1 MADRTRRW
9 TRLLVVCSLALCGLS
24 LGLGGCARETP
35 ADHAAALPADTVL
48 WLRADNPPALAASLQ
63 RHGVWDL
70 LVAELDK
77 AEVREKLS
85 ETLGVT
91 VSADPAADLR
101 NLLASLASVDVSL
114 HPPVADAD
122 ADAYRFGIRVTAH
135 KDELLDDLT
144 AAAARRASGTRS
156 LDGATVHLLTFGED
170 QDQVL
175 SVWWADRTLLAAN
188 DGDLLASL
196 HSRLARPADAG
207 LAGTTAY
214 RQAQDGK
221 EHDLRLYLSPDFPGA
236 APTVLRGPAA
246 ASLPAM
252 PSLVEKYGSQAL
264 YLGLDYGLTRMVM
277 RATMAPDSPL
287 LPLFTYDDRKSRL
300 LAQLPAD
307 TYACLLQ
314 LVQVDARKAELF
326 NELLQ
331 DIMAAA
337 PQQEQLPVP
346 VDDPLAM
353 METMLGFA
361 LVDAASLTTEVAV
374 AGTASLSLLMLLH
387 TESPADAERL
397 LDMLL
402 RSPALAFLPKAG
414 EREVAGAVLHAF
426 SLPMD
431 PEGRLHALA
440 RRDQTVMMLIGAKS
454 DADLDACVA
463 GGASVLSSALPTEA
477 HKHLG
482 GSGHGWS
489 YVDIAAMAQAH
500 GGLLDDMASDL
511 PAPLAQRLRNLVL
524 SARVTAPSPGVAEWV
539 TELGGR

>member
-1 MADRTRRW
+1 MADRTRR
-9 TRLLVVCSLALCGLS
+9 RAYALIVCVIAICGLL
-24 LGLGGCARETP
+24 LGLGGCARKTP
-35 ADHAAALPADTVL
+35 ADRAAALPTDTL
-48 WLRADNPPALAASLQ
+48 FWLRIDNPPALETSLQ

-70 LVAELDK
+70 LVAELDRT
-77 AEVREKLS
+77 EVRETLS

-91 VSADPAADLR
+91 VSADPAVDLHT
-101 NLLASLASVDVSL
+101 LLASLASIDVSL

-122 ADAYRFGIRVTAH
+122 EADYRFGIRVTAH
-135 KDELLDDLT
+135 KEELLADLA
-144 AAAARRASGTRS
+144 AAAARRATATRD
-156 LDGATVHLLTFGED
+156 LAGATVHLLTFGED
-170 QDQVL
+170 QDQTL
-175 SVWWADRTLLAAN
+175 WVWWADRTLLAAN

-236 APTVLRGPAA
+236 VPTILRGPAA

-314 LVQVDARKAELF
+314 LVQVDARKAEIF

-331 DIMAAA
+331 DVMAAA

-361 LVDAASLTTEVAV
+361 LADAALLTTEIAV
-374 AGTASLSLLMLLH
+374 AGTASLSLLTLLH

-397 LDMLL
+397 LGMLL
-402 RSPALAFLPKAG
+402 SSPALAFLPNAG
-414 EREVAGAVLHAF
+414 EREVAGAVLHTY

-431 PEGRLHALA
+431 PQGRLHGLA
-440 RRDQTVMMLIGAKS
+440 RRDQTVMMLIGAES
-454 DADLDACVA
+454 AADLDACLA
-463 GGASVLSSALPTEA
+463 GGAPGLSNALPPEVR
-477 HKHLG
+477 KHLG

-500 GGLLDDMASDL
+500 GGLLDDIASDL

-539 TELGGR
+539 MELGGR

>member
-1 MADRTRRW
+1 MTEETRRW
-9 TRLLVVCSLALCGLS
+9 TRVLVVCVIALCAFSLCLS
-24 LGLGGCARETP
+24 GCARETP

-63 RHGVWDL
+63 RHGLWDL

-91 VSADPAADLR
+91 VSTDPGADLR

-114 HPPVADAD
+114 HPPLANADA
-122 ADAYRFGIRVTAH
+122 ADYRFCIRVTAH
-135 KDELLDDLT
+135 QEALIADL
-144 AAAARRASGTRS
+144 AATAARRASGTRN

-175 SVWWADRTLLAAN
+175 SVLPAGRSLLATN
-188 DGDLLASL
+188 DGDLLAAL
-196 HSRLARPADAG
+196 RARLAQPADAG

-214 RQAQDGK
+214 RQAQDGQ
-221 EHDLRLYLSPDFPGA
+221 EHDLRLYASPDFPGSS
-236 APTVLRGPAA
+236 PTILRGPAA

-252 PSLVEKYGSQAL
+252 LSLVEKYGSQAT
-264 YLGLDYGLTRMVM
+264 YVGFDYELTRVVM
-277 RATMAPDSPL
+277 RIAMAPDSPL

-314 LVQVDARKAELF
+314 LVQVDARKAEMF

-331 DIMAAA
+331 DIMAST

-374 AGTASLSLLMLLH
+374 AGTASLSLLLLMR

-397 LDMLL
+397 LGMLL
-402 RSPALAFLPKAG
+402 SSPALAFLPNAG
-414 EREVAGAVLHAF
+414 EREVAGAVLHTY

-431 PEGRLHALA
+431 PQGRLHGLA
-440 RRDQTVMMLIGAKS
+440 RRDQTVMMLIGAES
-454 DADLDACVA
+454 AADLDACLA
-463 GGASVLSSALPTEA
+463 GGALGLSNALPPEVR
-477 HKHLG
+477 KHL
-482 GSGHGWS
+482 SETGHTWS
-489 YVDIAAMAQAH
+489 YVDIAALAQAH
-500 GGLLDDMASDL
+500 EGLLDDMTADL
-511 PAPLAQRLRNLVL
+511 PAPLAQRLRNLAL
-524 SARVTAPSPGVAEWV
+524 SARSMMPSPNVAEWV
-539 TELGGR
+539 VELGGR